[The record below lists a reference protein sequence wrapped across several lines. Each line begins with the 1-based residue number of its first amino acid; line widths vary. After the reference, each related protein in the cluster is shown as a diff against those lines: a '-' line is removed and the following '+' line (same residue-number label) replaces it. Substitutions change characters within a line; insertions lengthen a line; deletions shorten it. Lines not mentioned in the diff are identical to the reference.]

1 MVWSHDLRRAALIIE
16 GDDAF
21 GRPGKVGNDKADAG
35 IKLDGMPLDLGHDPT
50 RLVPTLRL
58 IAEAGKVAAHL
69 VRRSPYRVLEQ
80 VSNPVL
86 QDPSWFSIKY

>member
-35 IKLDGMPLDLGHDPT
+35 IKLDP
-50 RLVPTLRL
+50 
-58 IAEAGKVAAHL
+58 GKVAAHL